1 MELSKTKIKL
11 SVIVLGIGFV
21 FLYIITKLTLN
32 DKLFQILLTIIGGI
46 FTTALIQLSSA
57 IFDYKRKYKNILIQ
71 MEQIGSHIF
80 GYFNLL
86 EHDAEQWKNKLNYN
100 TSITKDTFTVYKNIS
115 NSIAA
120 VTEQI
125 YKEII
130 SKEEILLSL
139 YPFIFVTRKKTFRN
153 LFTILSLQRY
163 LLDIKQNNILKSTME
178 ILSKKI
184 QIVEIEY
191 QQNLTNQQD
200 IIISMNQYIF
210 EINYTLQNLSE
221 QKKILDNYME
231 TFLSL
236 KIFPIK
242 WETKKKNLV

>member
-1 MELSKTKIKL
+1 MELSKIKIKL

-46 FTTALIQLSSA
+46 FTAALIQLSSA

-71 MEQIGSHIF
+71 MEQIGSHIY
-80 GYFNLL
+80 GYFCLL
-86 EHDAEQWKNKLNYN
+86 EYDTEQWKNKLNCN
-100 TSITKDTFTVYKNIS
+100 TTITKDTFTVYKNIS
-115 NSIAA
+115 NSIADF
-120 VTEQI
+120 TEQI
-125 YKEII
+125 YKEIV
-130 SKEEILLSL
+130 SKEEILLSF
-139 YPFIFVTRKKTFRN
+139 YPFTLVTRKKALKN
-153 LFTILSLQRY
+153 LFLILSLQSY
-163 LLDIKQNNILKSTME
+163 LLGIKQNNIIKNKTE
-178 ILSKKI
+178 IISKEI
-184 QIVEIEY
+184 QILELEY
-191 QQNLTNQQD
+191 QQNQTNQLD
-200 IIISMNQYIF
+200 MIISMNQHIF
-210 EINYTLQNLSE
+210 EINYTLQYLSE